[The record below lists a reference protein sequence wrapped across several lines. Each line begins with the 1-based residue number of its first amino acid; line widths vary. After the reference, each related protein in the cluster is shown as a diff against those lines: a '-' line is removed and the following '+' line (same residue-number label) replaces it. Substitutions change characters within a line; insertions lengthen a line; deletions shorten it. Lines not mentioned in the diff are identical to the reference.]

1 MKLMTVMI
9 AALTLLGT
17 TWAQGQ
23 HTQEGRR
30 SASMQT
36 TNDITMVTP
45 ALAKYAQ
52 GPLAELWKRPGLTPR
67 DRSIVT
73 ISALIGATKRL
84 KCPTIS
90 TFALDNGVKPQEI
103 SEIMTH
109 LGFLLRLGECD
120 VGSHHRES
128 SLRRS

>member
-23 HTQEGRR
+23 HTQNGRR
-30 SASMQT
+30 SESMQT

-52 GPLAELWKRPGLTPR
+52 GPLADLWKRPGLTPR

-73 ISALIGATKRL
+73 ISALIARNRAIERPYYL
-84 KCPTIS
+84 NL
-90 TFALDNGVKPQEI
+90 ALDNCP
-103 SEIMTH
+103 
-109 LGFLLRLGECD
+109 
-120 VGSHHRES
+120 
-128 SLRRS
+128 